1 MKPAIYMILV
11 IVLSSCAAPR
21 TLPRVDGVTH
31 LTFRS
36 IELETQKINSPV
48 QINQFMSFF
57 NSFLSKW
64 SVPWYGPPVAQVHFD
79 LYSGEKTVAT
89 FGISKNFIT
98 RTYGDFYSQTVDE
111 NEIRSFAESFHPA
124 LIEALYPILSDEI
137 EAGKKLDYCKQQLS
151 ELPIGSS
158 KSFAEQFLSKKRM
171 EISYRSKI
179 RWNIVLAIVNEGT
192 YVNTA
197 ISAQLV
203 FNEDSLL
210 EKKRFFGYKLMQKPS
225 ADP

>member
-1 MKPAIYMILV
+1 MKSTIHIILI
-11 IVLSSCAAPR
+11 IVLSSCTTAK

-36 IELETQKINSPV
+36 FELETQKIDSPL
-48 QINQFMSFF
+48 QIQQFMSFF

-64 SVPWYGPPVAQVHFD
+64 SVPWYGPPVAQVHFE
-79 LYSGEKTVAT
+79 LFSGEKTVAN
-89 FGISKNFIT
+89 FGISKDFVT
-98 RTYGDFYSQTVDE
+98 RTYGKFYSQTVGE
-111 NEIRSFAESFHPA
+111 NGIRSFAESFHPA
-124 LIEALYPILSDEI
+124 LIEALYPILPDEI

-158 KSFAEQFLSKKRM
+158 KSLVEQFLSKKRM
-171 EISYRSKI
+171 KITYRSKT
-179 RWNIVLAIVNEGT
+179 RWNIVLAVVNQGT

-225 ADP
+225 AYP